1 MNHDRGTWRGKRRIW
16 GGRAVVRQT
25 LSMATL
31 SAVRCNPVLKVF
43 DTRLRQAGKTAKVAL
58 VASMRKL
65 LTILNAMRRDQTHW
79 DEKHGKTA

>member
-1 MNHDRGTWRGKRRIW
+1 MP
-16 GGRAVVRQT
+16 
-25 LSMATL
+25 TL
-31 SAVRCNPVLKVF
+31 SAVRVNPVLKVF

-65 LTILNAMRRDQTHW
+65 LTTLNAMRRDQTHW